1 MNLPG
6 AGPSS
11 SPSPS
16 GGGGR
21 TFHIGTIFF
30 KIIVALAFAYF
41 TIQ

>member
-6 AGPSS
+6 NV
-11 SPSPS
+11 PS
-16 GGGGR
+16 GDGR
-21 TFHIGTIFF
+21 SFHIGTIFF